1 MIKTAK
7 KRIATVVVTH
17 LVCDGCGLEALV
29 DEGFEA
35 QEFLRYRNTAGFA
48 SIFGDMNQIEI
59 DLCQHCVKKRLGDI
73 IRVK

>member
-7 KRIATVVVTH
+7 KRIATTIITH
-17 LVCDGCGLEALV
+17 LVCDGCGLEAPLE
-29 DEGFEA
+29 DGFEA
-35 QEFLRYRNTAGFA
+35 QEFLQYRNTGGFD